1 MTKIKQCIDY
11 FCTAHYGHYPR
22 WTNTGT
28 FSFYVVLAV
37 LYKSYDLLDC
47 HYVYILTDML
57 NFTIVV
63 SISCGIAGYIVVA
76 MKWRSEDDNGST

>member
-1 MTKIKQCIDY
+1 M
-11 FCTAHYGHYPR
+11 
-22 WTNTGT
+22 
-28 FSFYVVLAV
+28 LAV

-63 SISCGIAGYIVVA
+63 SISCGIAGYMVVA
-76 MKWRSEDDNGST
+76 MKWRSEDDNGSTYTCHKYTNNWLRLILACVNIHQNTII